1 MEKLKNRNISLADL
15 KKEIDSFI
23 VMLGDDIDFETKFNI
38 ELYFKRK
45 EQIQMFLESLQ
56 EKKEK

>member
-38 ELYFKRK
+38 ELCKAYYYS
-45 EQIQMFLESLQ
+45 ILIYLI
-56 EKKEK
+56 